1 MTMGGRNIYISVL
14 IFICILFPPALLL
27 QDSKAVVWSFEV
39 LAFAASFTALH
50 VLDGRQQRRQQ
61 KRD

>member
-1 MTMGGRNIYISVL
+1 LL
-14 IFICILFPPALLL
+14 IFVCILFPAGFLL
-27 QDSKAVVWSFEV
+27 QDSKAAVWGLEI
-39 LAFAASFTALH
+39 LAFVASFTALH